1 MNVYVNNFTAKYCFS
16 KSSLIDSVSFVKV
29 SFFHQNI
36 SSRIW

>member
-1 MNVYVNNFTAKYCFS
+1 
-16 KSSLIDSVSFVKV
+16 VSFVKV